1 MSKKST
7 AKTQDD
13 FESELKGTTV
23 EESVFDGTA
32 LSIIKTTNREYL
44 IVKVPL
50 DIKNLKAG
58 ELEVIGKAAT
68 KAEAVEKFKLQVV
81 RNNII

>member
-1 MSKKST
+1 MSKKNK
-7 AKTQDD
+7 AQTQDD
-13 FESELKGTTV
+13 FESELKGSTV
-23 EESVFDGTA
+23 EQVVFDGAA
-32 LSIIKTTNREYL
+32 LSIIKTSNKEYL

-50 DIKNLKAG
+50 DTKNLNAG